1 MRLETG
7 PRTQA
12 QPTPRLQKLE
22 GGAGSLGA
30 GVTGGCESLLR
41 KQACLRD
48 DMGLQ
53 SQHLEVTDKKD
64 FRPSPPLSVGGCLP
78 HFHELSAPQYDP
90 AAIAHEQ
97 QTPATSVFGD
107 VPDTLSEV
115 SRPSVSD

>member
-1 MRLETG
+1 MHILALCLPRRLTWCLFS
-7 PRTQA
+7 P
-12 QPTPRLQKLE
+12 
-22 GGAGSLGA
+22 
-30 GVTGGCESLLR
+30 VYR